1 MEGITFATNL
11 LDFFHDKGLSVYL
24 VGGSVRDFLLN
35 IELKDLDFATP
46 CLPSQ
51 IIEALDTNE
60 YDDFSLQFGTVK
72 TIYDGKAIEITTFRK
87 EGIYEKRR
95 HPTQIEFVDNM
106 QLDSIRRDF
115 TINALYMDSN
125 GHIYD
130 FHNGQEDLNNKN
142 IRIIGDADIRI
153 KEDPVRIL
161 RAIRFKLSLG
171 FSLDPKLEEAIRNN
185 IELVKEISQS
195 RIRMELDKFYH
206 STTHKKLLEE
216 LKRYQFEY
224 ILDK

>member
-1 MEGITFATNL
+1 MDGITFATNL
-11 LDFFHDKGLSVYL
+11 LDSFQNKGLSVYL

-35 IELKDLDFATP
+35 KKLDDLDFATP

-51 IIEALDTNE
+51 IIEALDTSE

-72 TIYDGKAIEITTFRK
+72 TIYDGKSIEITTYRK
-87 EGIYEKRR
+87 EGKYEKRR
-95 HPTQIEFVDNM
+95 HPTQIEFVDDM
-106 QLDSIRRDF
+106 HLDSIRRDF

-125 GHIYD
+125 GQIYD
-130 FHNGQEDLNNKN
+130 FHNGQDDLRNK
-142 IRIIGDADIRI
+142 ILRMIGDADIRI

-171 FSLDPKLEEAIRNN
+171 FSLDPKLDEAIRNN

-195 RIRMELDKFYH
+195 RLHMELEKFYH

-216 LKRYQFEY
+216 LKRYQIEY
-224 ILDK
+224 IIDK